1 MTAPAPAHPHAH
13 AAQRPD
19 GYARRRPEETVLYQ
33 TIAAHWPSFSERLE
47 EHGGLPRFVER
58 EFEAYLRCGILDFGF
73 LELECRQCGHSQLV
87 ALSCKKSGWC
97 PSCLARRMSDRPCTS
112 SVRSCRKCQR
122 GSGAARSTASSGSYL
137 TFTEALTRPD
147 RAVCDGQPRDDG
159 RPERDVARF
168 FG

>member
-13 AAQRPD
+13 TAQRPD

-33 TIAAHWPSFSERLE
+33 TIAEHWPSFSERLE

-87 ALSCKKSGWC
+87 ALSCKKRGWVSKLFG
-97 PSCLARRMSDRPCTS
+97 PSHERQCGAPRAFGLA
-112 SVRSCRKCQR
+112 
-122 GSGAARSTASSGSYL
+122 GGAHPSL
-137 TFTEALTRPD
+137 AL
-147 RAVCDGQPRDDG
+147 
-159 RPERDVARF
+159 
-168 FG
+168 